1 MAHQV
6 KGMGIMSEEDLAFM
20 NLEIACV
27 DLREALEKLE
37 ANFKELKEWVRD
49 NGSKDYQI
57 PL

>member
-1 MAHQV
+1 
-6 KGMGIMSEEDLAFM
+6 MSEEDLAFM